1 MARVNQNGITMDK
14 KFTTQFETI
23 VRGVVLTIEAYA
35 LADHEG
41 VFQLGITGAY
51 AGSSHDVL
59 ALLSDDDIMQ
69 LESEALQAFQNDAD
83 DAAYWA

>member
-1 MARVNQNGITMDK
+1 MHKGQAMDK
-14 KFTTQFETI
+14 KFTTQFESM
-23 VRGVVLTIEAYA
+23 VRGVILTIEAYA

-41 VFQLGITGAY
+41 MFQLGITGAY

>member
-1 MARVNQNGITMDK
+1 MDQ
-14 KFTTQFETI
+14 KFTTQFESM
-23 VRGVVLTIEAYA
+23 VRGVILTIEAYA

-41 VFQLGITGAY
+41 MYRLGITGAY
-51 AGSSHDVL
+51 AGSSDDVL
-59 ALLSDDDIMQ
+59 ALLSDDDVMQ

>member
-1 MARVNQNGITMDK
+1 MDQK
-14 KFTTQFETI
+14 ITTQFETM
-23 VRGVVLTIEAYA
+23 VRGVILTIEAYA

-41 VFQLGITGAY
+41 MFQLGITGAY
-51 AGSSHDVL
+51 AGSSNDVL